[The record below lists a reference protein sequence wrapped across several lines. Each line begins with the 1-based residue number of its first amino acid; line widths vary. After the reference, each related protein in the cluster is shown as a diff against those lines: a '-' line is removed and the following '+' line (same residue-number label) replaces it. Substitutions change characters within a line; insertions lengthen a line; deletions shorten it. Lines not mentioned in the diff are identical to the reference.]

1 MDPACGVSRGTVW
14 GTPAGQQVA
23 LGAGGLGSRMFP
35 TLFALW
41 FTSHYFFQIE
51 HLRIL
56 STEIAPELGS
66 NPELI
71 EDLKATYLWLDRRGN
86 GASRLLGYNGER
98 LFLNVDNPTLEWS
111 WNSASELL
119 FDENDSSN
127 PRRVRQFL
135 RNYLGLLRTAGVR
148 EISHVSVPNNLLSED
163 SREAQ
168 LARLSSS
175 LDEMRKADQLTDVTF
190 IAEDGTEFTAH
201 RTLLAAQIEH
211 FKTCF
216 SHGWRES
223 DIVGGSARIPLD
235 KSQECIEAVLGA

>member
-1 MDPACGVSRGTVW
+1 MVTG
-14 GTPAGQQVA
+14 
-23 LGAGGLGSRMFP
+23 
-35 TLFALW
+35 
-41 FTSHYFFQIE
+41 
-51 HLRIL
+51 
-56 STEIAPELGS
+56 EIASELGS

-71 EDLKATYLWLDRRGN
+71 EDLKATYLWLDRHRS
-86 GASRLLGYNGER
+86 GASRLLNYNRER

-135 RNYLGLLRTAGVR
+135 RNYPGLLRTAGVR

-163 SREAQ
+163 SHEAQ
-168 LARLSSS
+168 LERLRNSFNR
-175 LDEMRKADQLTDVTF
+175 MREADRLTDVTF

-201 RTLLAAQIEH
+201 RAFLAAQIEH
-211 FKTCF
+211 FETCF

-223 DIVGGSARIPLD
+223 DIIGGSARIHLD
-235 KSQECIEAVLGA
+235 KSRECIEAVLGA